1 MDFTNQLILGSGIL
15 FLLSILATL
24 LTPRLGVP
32 LLLLFLIVGMLAGV
46 DGPGGIPFSDFRLA
60 NLLATLALAV
70 ILFDGGMRTSFASFR
85 VAMRPALTLATVG
98 VIITT
103 GIVGAYAAW
112 LLDLNWIQGLLLGA
126 IVGSTDAAA
135 VFSLLQ
141 TSAVS
146 LNRRVASALEIESGT
161 NDPMAVFLT
170 ISLLGMLTAPELPSA
185 VDLLLFFIWQMGLGG
200 ALGWLGGQALV
211 RGINRLELAESLYP
225 LLALCGG
232 ILVYGLTSVLGGS
245 GLLAVYIAGLVM
257 GNRRIRSATGIRR
270 FHDGVAWLSQ
280 IGMFVVLGMLANPSQ
295 VWTLAPKAASIVL
308 VLLLLARPIA
318 VFASLL
324 PFRFT
329 FREQLYIA
337 WVGLRGSVPIV
348 LATYPALA
356 GAENAALY
364 FNVAFFIVLSS
375 LVIQG
380 WTVAPMARLLGITV
394 PASTAQ
400 VHRMEFDL
408 PGQRGYEIASYRL
421 SQNSRLVGKVPDR
434 LRLPRSARVI
444 SLARRGKMLTQP
456 SWGAMRTG
464 DYISLLVH
472 QDEVDE
478 LDGLFRAEDQPMS
491 AAEVKRFG
499 EFVLDNSAPIQAV
512 ADVYGLELPNLRDGE
527 TVVDYF
533 ARHIPTPVAGDR
545 LRLGECQLVVTRMD
559 NGQIAELRL
568 RLPH

>member
-1 MDFTNQLILGSGIL
+1 MV
-15 FLLSILATL
+15 LSAAQAAGAT
-24 LTPRLGVP
+24 
-32 LLLLFLIVGMLAGV
+32 
-46 DGPGGIPFSDFRLA
+46 
-60 NLLATLALAV
+60 
-70 ILFDGGMRTSFASFR
+70 
-85 VAMRPALTLATVG
+85 
-98 VIITT
+98 
-103 GIVGAYAAW
+103 AW
-112 LLDLNWIQGLLLGA
+112 
-126 IVGSTDAAA
+126 S
-135 VFSLLQ
+135 SR
-141 TSAVS
+141 S
-146 LNRRVASALEIESGT
+146 
-161 NDPMAVFLT
+161 
-170 ISLLGMLTAPELPSA
+170 
-185 VDLLLFFIWQMGLGG
+185 
-200 ALGWLGGQALV
+200 WLK
-211 RGINRLELAESLYP
+211 

-245 GLLAVYIAGLVM
+245 GLLAVYVAGLVM

-380 WTVAPMARLLGITV
+380 WTVAPLARLLGITV

-444 SLARRGKMLTQP
+444 SLARRGKVLTQAR
-456 SWGAMRTG
+456 WGAMRTG